1 MIFMMAFFIFASIA
15 LGVAFIVVFWITSMF
30 VYLFARS
37 CSFIG
42 IFVDISG
49 DKLLWIIFSVICG
62 ISFYIYAIS
71 NFGFAL
77 FVFLSAVWML
87 FRSADVWRIASN

>member
-1 MIFMMAFFIFASIA
+1 MLTLLIGSFL
-15 LGVAFIVVFWITSMF
+15 LGVAFIVLFWVISLL
-30 VYLFARS
+30 VYLFAWV
-37 CSFIG
+37 CSLIG
-42 IFVDISG
+42 IFIDISG
-49 DKLLWIIFSVICG
+49 DNNLWVIFSVICG

-87 FRSADVWRIASN
+87 FRSADIWRISSC

>member
-1 MIFMMAFFIFASIA
+1 MLTLLIGSFL
-15 LGVAFIVVFWITSMF
+15 LGVALIVLFWAISIL
-30 VYLFARS
+30 VYLFAWF
-37 CSFIG
+37 CSLIG

-77 FVFLSAVWML
+77 FVFVSAVFML
-87 FRSADVWRIASN
+87 LRSADIWRISSC